1 MTKLS
6 AATATNP
13 TNLPPR
19 YEIRR
24 LTEEHYPF
32 ILAIV
37 LHSNMFHSPVWPVIY
52 PEEKTARVYQ
62 GYPAAD
68 YLIRHQIESGHSFGV
83 FDLEYKFKREESKP
97 NGKLYWDFKDTSLS
111 GEQLLEQMD
120 FPLVSVAMAYDG
132 INALDMSQIMPLME
146 CLPLFG
152 TVYHALEER
161 DTRAA
166 ESWKPT
172 AEKQVLM
179 RNATSSRHDVEGKG
193 VMKALAQFL
202 MRYAYE
208 QGFRA
213 IQIECLA
220 DAVTKVWS
228 QPPPPFK
235 GTVVCEFNTH
245 ELEEEVEVDGV
256 KKTIKPFGEKCRQ
269 RATKVYCDLRPSEA
283 NGHAK
288 GHANGHV
295 SVPAVGALG

>member
-24 LTEEHYPF
+24 LTLDDMPAA
-32 ILAIV
+32 LAIAM
-37 LHSNMFHSPVWPVIY
+37 HSNMFYSPVWPVVY
-52 PEEKTARVYQ
+52 PEDKTARLYK
-62 GYPAAD
+62 GYRSGD

-97 NGKLYWDFKDTSLS
+97 NGKLYWDFDDTSADCDKLF
-111 GEQLLEQMD
+111 EQMD
-120 FPLVSVAMAYDG
+120 FPLCSIAMAYDG
-132 INALDMSQIMPLME
+132 FNALEMEQIMPLIE
-146 CLPLFG
+146 TLPLFG
-152 TVYHALEER
+152 TIYHTLETLDQR
-161 DTRAA
+161 PP

-179 RNATSSRHDVEGKG
+179 RNATSSRHDAEGKG
-193 VMKALAQFL
+193 IMKALAQFL
-202 MRYAYE
+202 MRYAHE

-235 GTVVCEFNTH
+235 STIVCEFQC
-245 ELEEEVEVDGV
+245 EDVEEEVDVDGV
-256 KKTIKPFGEKCRQ
+256 KKKVKAFGNNCRQ
-269 RATKVYCDLRPSEA
+269 RSTKIYCDLRPDEHHA
-283 NGHAK
+283 HTNGSATP
-288 GHANGHV
+288 
-295 SVPAVGALG
+295 VPVVAGLG

>member
-24 LTEEHYPF
+24 LTEEHIPF
-32 ILAIV
+32 VLAIV
-37 LHSNMFHSPVWPVIY
+37 LHSNMFYSPVWPVVY
-52 PEEKTARVYQ
+52 PEEKTARVYK
-62 GYPAAD
+62 GYPAGD

-97 NGKLYWDFKDTSLS
+97 DGKLYWDLKDTTLDKD
-111 GEQLLEQMD
+111 QLQDQMD
-120 FPLVSVAMAYDG
+120 FPLVSVALAYDG
-132 INALDMSQIMPLME
+132 IDALDMAQIMPLME
-146 CLPLFG
+146 VLPLFG
-152 TVYHALEER
+152 TVYHTLEQADKR
-161 DTRAA
+161 PG

-172 AEKQVLM
+172 AKKQVLM

-193 VMKALAQFL
+193 IMKALAQFL
-202 MRYAYE
+202 MRYAHE
-208 QGFRA
+208 QGFRG

-228 QPPPPFK
+228 QPPKPFK
-235 GTVVCEFNTH
+235 STIVCEFNCGT
-245 ELEEEVEVDGV
+245 LEEEEEVDGV
-256 KKTIKPFGEKCRQ
+256 KRKFKPFGDKCYQ

-283 NGHAK
+283 NGHA
-288 GHANGHV
+288 NGAVEH
-295 SVPAVGALG
+295 PAVGALG